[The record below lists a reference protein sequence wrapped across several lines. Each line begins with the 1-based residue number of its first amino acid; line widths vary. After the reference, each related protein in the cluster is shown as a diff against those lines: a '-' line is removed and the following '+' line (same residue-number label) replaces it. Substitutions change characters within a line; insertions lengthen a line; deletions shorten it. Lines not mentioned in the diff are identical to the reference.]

1 MEVNFQTLYWCISQA
16 MLAICRGVRMKII
29 ITGPTGMIGMAL
41 ISKCIQEQI
50 QVLAIC
56 HRGSSG
62 MRHIPQSRLVKVM
75 EADLSEISQ
84 LSRLID
90 DKYDV
95 FYHLAWA
102 GTTGKARNDMYL
114 QNENIKFT
122 LDAVEL
128 ASQLG
133 CRVFIGAGSQAEYG
147 RYEGRLTPDTPVF
160 PENGYGMAKL
170 CAGQMSRIQCQELG
184 IRHVWVRI
192 LSIYGP
198 YGKADMISQT
208 IQKMLA
214 GQKAE
219 FTPGEQ
225 IWDYL
230 YSGDAARALL
240 LLGEKGKSG
249 KVYVLGSGEAR
260 KLREYIG
267 IMAEEAADFTG
278 KRPELAFGVVPY
290 GENQVMYL
298 SADNEEVCRDTG
310 FAPEVPF
317 REGIRETIRN
327 MDDAV
332 EIIVQK
338 R

>member
-1 MEVNFQTLYWCISQA
+1 
-16 MLAICRGVRMKII
+16 MKAV

-41 ISKCIQEQI
+41 INKCIQEQI
-50 QVLAIC
+50 QVLAVC
-56 HRGSSG
+56 HRGSAG
-62 MRHIPQSRLVKVM
+62 ICHIPQSRFVRIM

-84 LSRLID
+84 LSRFIEE
-90 DKYDV
+90 KYDV
-95 FYHLAWA
+95 FYHFAWA

-114 QNENIKFT
+114 QNENVKFT

-133 CRVFIGAGSQAEYG
+133 CKVFIGAGSQAEYG
-147 RYEGRLTPDTPVF
+147 RYEGRLTPDAPVF

-170 CAGQMSRIQCQELG
+170 CAGQMSRIRCRELG
-184 IRHVWVRI
+184 IRHIWVRI

-198 YGKADMISQT
+198 YGNADMISQT
-208 IQKMLA
+208 LRKVMA

-225 IWDYL
+225 VWDYL
-230 YSGDAARALL
+230 YSEDAARAMLL
-240 LLGEKGKSG
+240 LAQKGKSG

-260 KLREYIG
+260 KLREYIEV
-267 IMAEEAADFTG
+267 MAEEAADFTD

-298 SADNEEVCRDTG
+298 SADNEELCRDTG

-317 REGIRETIRN
+317 REGIRKTMRN
-327 MDDAV
+327 IADAR
-332 EIIVQK
+332 K
-338 R
+338 

>member
-1 MEVNFQTLYWCISQA
+1 
-16 MLAICRGVRMKII
+16 MKVV

-41 ISKCIQEQI
+41 ISKCIQDQI

-62 MRHIPQSRLVKVM
+62 VCHIPQSRLVKVM

-95 FYHLAWA
+95 FYHFAWA

-128 ASQLG
+128 AAQLG

-160 PENGYGMAKL
+160 PEIGYGMAKL
-170 CAGQMSRIQCQELG
+170 CAGQMSKIRCRELG
-184 IRHVWVRI
+184 IRHIWVRI
-192 LSIYGP
+192 LSVYGP

-208 IQKMLA
+208 ISKMVT

-225 IWDYL
+225 VWDYL
-230 YSGDAARALL
+230 YSGDAARAMLL
-240 LLGEKGKSG
+240 LAEKGKSE
-249 KVYVLGSGEAR
+249 KTYVLGSGKAR
-260 KLREYIG
+260 KLREYVE
-267 IMAEEAADFTG
+267 IMAKEVADFTG
-278 KRPELAFGVVPY
+278 EEPDIDIGVVPY
-290 GENQVMYL
+290 GENQVMFL
-298 SADNEEVCRDTG
+298 SADIEELYKDTE
-310 FAPEVPF
+310 FVPEVSF
-317 REGIRETIRN
+317 REGIRKTVKMIATEKI
-327 MDDAV
+327 
-332 EIIVQK
+332 
-338 R
+338 

>member
-1 MEVNFQTLYWCISQA
+1 
-16 MLAICRGVRMKII
+16 MKVI

-41 ISKCIQEQI
+41 INKCIQDQI

-62 MRHIPQSRLVKVM
+62 ICHIPQSSYVRVV

-84 LSRLID
+84 LSGSIE

-95 FYHLAWA
+95 FYHFAWA

-133 CRVFIGAGSQAEYG
+133 CNVFIGAGSQAEYG
-147 RYEGRLTPDTPVF
+147 RFEGRLTPDTPVF

-170 CAGQMSRIQCQELG
+170 CAGQMSRIRCRELG
-184 IRHVWVRI
+184 IRHIWVRI
-192 LSIYGP
+192 LSVYGP
-198 YGKADMISQT
+198 YGRADMISQT
-208 IQKMLA
+208 LRKMLA

-225 IWDYL
+225 VWDYL
-230 YSGDAARALL
+230 YSGDAARAMLL
-240 LLGEKGKSG
+240 LAQKGKSG

-260 KLREYIG
+260 RLREYIEV
-267 IMAEEAADFTG
+267 MAKEAADFTG
-278 KRPELAFGVVPY
+278 RESAIAFGEVPY
-290 GENQVMYL
+290 GENQVMFL
-298 SADNEEVCRDTG
+298 SADLEELCKDTG
-310 FAPEVPF
+310 FVPEVSF
-317 REGIRETIRN
+317 AEGIRETMHAIQTN
-327 MDDAV
+327 
-332 EIIVQK
+332 
-338 R
+338 

>member
-1 MEVNFQTLYWCISQA
+1 
-16 MLAICRGVRMKII
+16 MKVI

-41 ISKCIQEQI
+41 INKCIQEQI
-50 QVLAIC
+50 QVLAVC
-56 HRGSSG
+56 HRDSTGIS
-62 MRHIPQSRLVKVM
+62 HIPQSRFVKVV
-75 EADLSEISQ
+75 EADLSEISRLSQ
-84 LSRLID
+84 LIN

-133 CRVFIGAGSQAEYG
+133 CKVFIGAGSQAEYG

-170 CAGQMSRIQCQELG
+170 CAGQMSRIRCRELG
-184 IRHVWVRI
+184 IRHIWVRI
-192 LSIYGP
+192 LSVYGP
-198 YGKADMISQT
+198 YGKGDMISQT
-208 IQKMLA
+208 LRKMIV
-214 GQKAE
+214 GEKAE

-225 IWDYL
+225 VWDYL

-240 LLGEKGKSG
+240 LLAQKGKSG
-249 KVYVLGSGEAR
+249 KIYVLGSGETR
-260 KLREYIG
+260 KLKSYIE
-267 IMAEEAADFTG
+267 IIAEEVFTFTG
-278 KRPELAFGVVPY
+278 QKPELDFGAIPY

-298 SADNEEVCRDTG
+298 GADIEELRRDTG
-310 FAPEVPF
+310 FAQEVLF
-317 REGIRETIRN
+317 KDGIRKTIEN
-327 MDDAV
+327 IGYKS
-332 EIIVQK
+332 ESTISCKNLNSIIGQVGI
-338 R
+338 

>member
-1 MEVNFQTLYWCISQA
+1 
-16 MLAICRGVRMKII
+16 MKIV

-41 ISKCIQEQI
+41 INKCIQDQI

-56 HRGSSG
+56 HRDSSG
-62 MRHIPQSRLVKVM
+62 IRHIPQSSYVKVM
-75 EADLSEISQ
+75 EADMSEIGQ
-84 LSRLID
+84 LGRFID
-90 DKYDV
+90 QKYDV
-95 FYHLAWA
+95 FYHFAWA

-133 CRVFIGAGSQAEYG
+133 CKVFIGAGSQAEYG
-147 RYEGRLTPDTPVF
+147 RYEGRLTPNTPVF

-170 CAGQMSRIQCQELG
+170 CAGQMSRIRCKELG
-184 IRHVWVRI
+184 IRHIWVRI
-192 LSIYGP
+192 LSVYGP
-198 YGKADMISQT
+198 YGKMDMISQT
-208 IQKMLA
+208 LRKMMA
-214 GQKAE
+214 GQRAE

-225 IWDYL
+225 VWDYL
-230 YSGDAARALL
+230 YSGDAARAMLL
-240 LLGEKGKSG
+240 LAQKGKAG

-267 IMAEEAADFTG
+267 IMAEEAADFTD

-298 SADNEEVCRDTG
+298 SADNEELCRDTG
-310 FAPEVPF
+310 FAPEVSF
-317 REGIRETIRN
+317 REGIRNMIRT
-327 MDDAV
+327 M
-332 EIIVQK
+332 QMK
-338 R
+338 

>member
-1 MEVNFQTLYWCISQA
+1 MRAV
-16 MLAICRGVRMKII
+16 

-41 ISKCIQEQI
+41 INKCIQDQI

-62 MRHIPQSRLVKVM
+62 ICHIPQSSYVKVV
-75 EADLSEISQ
+75 EADLFEISQ

-102 GTTGKARNDMYL
+102 GTTGKSRNDMYL

-133 CRVFIGAGSQAEYG
+133 CKVFIGAGSQAEYG

-170 CAGQMSRIQCQELG
+170 CAGQMSRIRCRELE
-184 IRHVWVRI
+184 IRHIWVRV
-192 LSIYGP
+192 LSVYGP
-198 YGKADMISQT
+198 YGNADMISQT
-208 IQKMLA
+208 LQKMMK
-214 GQKAE
+214 GQEAE
-219 FTPGEQ
+219 FTQGEQ
-225 IWDYL
+225 VWDYL
-230 YSGDAARALL
+230 YSGDAARAMLL
-240 LLGEKGKSG
+240 LAQKGKSG
-249 KVYVLGSGEAR
+249 KVYVLGSGEVR
-260 KLREYIG
+260 ELREYIE
-267 IMAEEAADFTG
+267 IMVEEAASFTG
-278 KRPELAFGVVPY
+278 KRSEPVFGAVPY

-298 SADNEEVCRDTG
+298 SADIEEVRRDTG
-310 FAPEVPF
+310 FMPEISF
-317 REGIRETIRN
+317 REGIRKIIRVLSN
-327 MDDAV
+327 SRV
-332 EIIVQK
+332 
-338 R
+338 

>member
-1 MEVNFQTLYWCISQA
+1 
-16 MLAICRGVRMKII
+16 
-29 ITGPTGMIGMAL
+29 MIGMAL
-41 ISKCIQEQI
+41 INKCIQDQI

-62 MRHIPQSRLVKVM
+62 ICHIPQSSYVRVV

-84 LSRLID
+84 LSGSIE

-95 FYHLAWA
+95 FYHFAWA

-133 CRVFIGAGSQAEYG
+133 CNVFIGAGSQAEYG
-147 RYEGRLTPDTPVF
+147 RFEGRLTPDTPVF

-170 CAGQMSRIQCQELG
+170 CAGQMSRIRCRELG
-184 IRHVWVRI
+184 IRHIWVRI
-192 LSIYGP
+192 LSVYGP
-198 YGKADMISQT
+198 YGRADMISQT
-208 IQKMLA
+208 LRKMLA

-225 IWDYL
+225 VWDYL
-230 YSGDAARALL
+230 YSGDAARAMLL
-240 LLGEKGKSG
+240 LAQKGKSG

-260 KLREYIG
+260 RLREYIEV
-267 IMAEEAADFTG
+267 MAKEAADFTG
-278 KRPELAFGVVPY
+278 RESAIAFGEVPY
-290 GENQVMYL
+290 GENQVMFL
-298 SADNEEVCRDTG
+298 SADLEELCKDTG
-310 FAPEVPF
+310 FVPEVSF
-317 REGIRETIRN
+317 AEGIRETMHAIQTN
-327 MDDAV
+327 
-332 EIIVQK
+332 
-338 R
+338 